1 MSKNIRNLNK
11 STTIFT
17 RVLEDYD
24 IEKPE
29 IQNISMFDFID
40 FYNKTALEE
49 PCHIRFST
57 VSSCAKSNRIVFMM
71 DVSGLDT
78 EFLFATD
85 SIMISN
91 YGERTLDPAHEL
103 PTRNMLTLDEISTI
117 ARCDDSQTSHFM
129 FADVNGDLLAIMTFF
144 PPLEGDKLQED

>member
-1 MSKNIRNLNK
+1 MRRKIRK
-11 STTIFT
+11 SSEATTIFT
-17 RVLEDYD
+17 RFLEGFD

-29 IQNISMFDFID
+29 IHNISMFDFID
-40 FYNKTALEE
+40 FYNKAALER
-49 PCHIRFST
+49 PCHISI
-57 VSSCAKSNRIVFMM
+57 SSCAKSNRIVFMM

-129 FADVNGDLLAIMTFF
+129 FADVNGDLLAIMTFL
-144 PPLEGDKLQED
+144 PPMEGDELQED